1 MRTIKTNYYRGTQQ
15 KHIFTASHNISLI
28 SLLNLIINIFRKE
41 RERAATFSLM
51 MALQRITLAP
61 LLLHKMHFSLLEK
74 LFLWFFSSLTLR
86 ISSSF
91 VFFVVVVV
99 YSSCGKWK
107 LIVVIFIYAFILSL
121 ALLFLCMYTTI
132 FKRVYI
138 VAKVKEGKRSFFVL
152 LILLLWW
159 CLWWSWVNGIKR
171 KNKSWLFSEE

>member
-74 LFLWFFSSLTLR
+74 LFLWFFLLLLCAFHR
-86 ISSSF
+86 HSSF
-91 VFFVVVVV
+91 
-99 YSSCGKWK
+99 
-107 LIVVIFIYAFILSL
+107 
-121 ALLFLCMYTTI
+121 LLLLLLL
-132 FKRVYI
+132 YI
-138 VAKVKEGKRSFFVL
+138 VHAVSESW
-152 LILLLWW
+152 LLWF
-159 CLWWSWVNGIKR
+159 SYMH
-171 KNKSWLFSEE
+171 LFSRSLCCFFACIQQYSKEFI